1 MARNLLSLTP
11 LRLAA
16 TAAALCS
23 LILASSTAAAAGLP
37 PSTWV
42 ALTTLPGANH
52 SPIFALAVNPANDQQ
67 LIAGNGAGGLYQSE
81 DGGTTWKSVHPG
93 TASILAVAFS
103 PFNPALVLAG
113 TQGGGGFV
121 STDGGTHWAAASG
134 LENRNVRAFAFAR
147 TLVVTGT
154 DHGVYT
160 SETGVAWTASGL
172 ATTSIDAVSVAAVNP
187 PVKLVAGGDGGQGA
201 ITLYQSVD
209 GGNSWAPLNPAISG
223 TIITRLASG
232 PLPPTGDV
240 RPLVVGTNS
249 GLFISTDNGKTFTAL
264 SAGQLL
270 PSTDYTQIGFTAT
283 HFDRFFVAS
292 DGGGAESGGLWSTA
306 DSGQHFSSLQ
316 PPLPSV
322 TALAVSGDQQPI
334 LFVATFRAA
343 DHVPMLWA
351 FRDTGG
357 TPQGPVTNATPTA
370 TASRTNPP
378 GTSFLDLLRALFSSQ
393 IPYLALGVVA
403 LLLIALAVVSQLRSR
418 RR

>member
-1 MARNLLSLTP
+1 MARNLLSHTP

-16 TAAALCS
+16 TAAVLCS
-23 LILASSTAAAAGLP
+23 LILASSTATAAALP

-42 ALTTLPGANH
+42 ALTTLPGPNQA
-52 SPIFALAVNPANDQQ
+52 PVFALAVNPANDQQ
-67 LIAGNGAGGLYQSE
+67 LIAGNGASGLYRSN

-93 TASILAVAFS
+93 AAGILTVAFS

-113 TQGGGGFV
+113 TQGGAFV
-121 STDGGTHWAAASG
+121 STDGGTHWAAATG
-134 LENRNVRAFAFAR
+134 LENRKVRAFAFAR
-147 TLVVTGT
+147 TLVVAGT

-160 SETGVAWTASGL
+160 SDTGAAWSASGL

-187 PVKLVAGGDGGQGA
+187 PVRLVAGGDGGQGA
-201 ITLYQSVD
+201 IPLYQSLD
-209 GGNSWAPLNPAISG
+209 GGSSWAPMNPAISG
-223 TIITRLASG
+223 TIVTRLASG

-240 RPLVVGTNS
+240 RPLVVGTNA

-264 SAGQLL
+264 SGGQRL

-292 DGGGAESGGLWSTA
+292 DGGGGESGGLWSTA

-322 TALAVSGDQQPI
+322 TALAVSGDEQPI
-334 LFVATFRAA
+334 LYVATFRAS
-343 DHVPMLWA
+343 DHAPMLWA

-357 TPQGPVTNATPTA
+357 TPQGPATSTTPTA
-370 TASRTNPP
+370 TAARTNPP
-378 GTSFLDLLRALFSSQ
+378 GTSLLDLLRALFSSQ
-393 IPYLALGVVA
+393 IPYVALGVVA
-403 LLLIALAVVSQLRSR
+403 LLLIVLAVVSQLRSR